1 MKPYLLWSLIG
12 ISALLHG
19 ILFFFLSGYSFWQ
32 FSHKKAGDTFEKIAM
47 VQLANWEKPQSKT
60 LSTSTSTSSQK
71 NDPLTKKIS
80 QANLQ
85 NLTKTLQPSE
95 NISKQI
101 ADQKSEKAQDQL
113 FGITSEGFRFVYLLD
128 VSGSMLETVDNGS
141 TRLDYAKKEIKR
153 AITQLP
159 EEAEFNI
166 LLFADRVSSF
176 SPQCLPATA
185 SIKKRAFNFLDRDT
199 SLGGVTDIVGGL
211 GMALQQWP
219 DVIFLLTDGASNTS
233 EDIFRSQWQYLY
245 HQSHSR
251 TQISVIGFLLDA
263 QQENLLRE
271 IANLTQGKFWHWTG
285 QMN

>member
-1 MKPYLLWSLIG
+1 MKPYLLWILIA

-47 VQLANWEKPQSKT
+47 VQLTNLEKPQSTT
-60 LSTSTSTSSQK
+60 LLAPISTPSQK
-71 NDPLTKKIS
+71 NDPSTKKIS
-80 QANLQ
+80 QENLQ
-85 NLTKTLQPSE
+85 SLAKTLQPSE
-95 NISKQI
+95 NISRQI

-128 VSGSMLETVDNGS
+128 VSGSMLEKAGAS
-141 TRLDYAKKEIKR
+141 TRLDYAKQEIKR

-166 LLFADRVSSF
+166 LLFADRVSAF

-185 SIKKRAFNFLDRDT
+185 FMKKKAFDFLDRDT

-271 IANLTQGKFWHWTG
+271 IASLTQGKFWHWKG
-285 QMN
+285 G